1 VNSEPRSTLSYV
13 SAESADG
20 RSKWTAS
27 RIALVAHAGV
37 MLVVLAWMLI
47 GIAGELPGQR
57 SYGRGILLALALVI
71 SAIFSLFLGFQAWAI
86 FDVRQAP
93 GWVLVALY
101 AVGSILCTHWLW
113 TVLPEYLNEP
123 DPEARPDIE
132 IPIVWA
138 LLSGGGLTVVIWR
151 LVVLRRMRW
160 GESRQVS
167 KP

>member
-1 VNSEPRSTLSYV
+1 MLSYV
-13 SAESADG
+13 SAKPPGA

-27 RIALVAHAGV
+27 RIALVLHAGV

-47 GIAGELPGQR
+47 GIARELPGQR
-57 SYGRGILLALALVI
+57 IYGRSILLAAALII

-86 FDVRQAP
+86 FDARQAP
-93 GWVLVALY
+93 GWVLVGLY
-101 AVGSILCTHWLW
+101 AAGLVLCTHWLW

-123 DPEARPDIE
+123 DQEARPDIA

-138 LLSGGGLTVVIWR
+138 LLSGAGLTVVTWR

-160 GESRQVS
+160 GEDRRAS